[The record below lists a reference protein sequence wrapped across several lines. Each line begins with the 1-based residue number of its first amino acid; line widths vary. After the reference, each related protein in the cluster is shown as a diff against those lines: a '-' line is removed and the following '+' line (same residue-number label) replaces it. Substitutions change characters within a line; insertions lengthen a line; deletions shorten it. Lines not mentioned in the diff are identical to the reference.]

1 MEQTPC
7 QALLLQINKH
17 ICQYQC
23 IDQGVLHNAIL
34 YLTNDDCYLATCSE
48 KSDLIDKQKAKI
60 IDSPSNQEYK
70 PTVPNNMTSE
80 RAMLQQN
87 FVWCFSNAHTINAV
101 RVVLVPYHVIN
112 LT

>member
-34 YLTNDDCYLATCSE
+34 YLNNDDCYLATCSE

-70 PTVPNNMTSE
+70 PTVPNNMTSDYLKE
-80 RAMLQQN
+80 PCCNKILFGASLMRIQLMQ
-87 FVWCFSNAHTINAV
+87 
-101 RVVLVPYHVIN
+101 
-112 LT
+112 